1 MKKSLLL
8 GLLLLPVVCHADTA
22 LTLYDSTTHY
32 VQLRPTAVM
41 GKTFYMVLP
50 STPGTVGQVLGI
62 TSISGSSVT
71 MKYINQTSGG
81 GGGGG
86 GVWGA
91 ITGTLSDQTDLQSIL
106 NSIGV
111 ATGTLKVSITS
122 LGASTGTLN
131 ASIVALGVST
141 GTLLSSINALGLSTG
156 TLSVSTTSLQT
167 QINAVG
173 VSTGTLL
180 TLINSVSVATGTLA
194 SNIQAAL
201 NAIAVS
207 TAAIG
212 QSTSTLQSNI
222 NAVGLATG
230 TIVPNLLKSTNTWT
244 GNEIYTSSGGLNI
257 TYGVVAGSVAVSSIT
272 ASGAMTAG
280 SLLLN
285 TPLPVASGGTGTASP
300 TISPGTN
307 ITSVTGTWPNVT
319 INAATQAGGA
329 GSSPVA
335 VSSGGPTFTTL
346 ISSPTRVILFDSNT
360 VIVSLLNGNTAYIQ
374 PNPSSVTLQGNFYSI
389 ANIATDTGTF
399 RTILNAVAVS
409 TSAIGVS
416 TGSLQTQI
424 TATALSTQTLANALG
439 VSTGSLQTQITA
451 TALSTQTLATA
462 VGLATSTLQTQVN
475 TKVNYSSFTATQ
487 PIVYNNTTGA
497 LSATLISATTGFMGT
512 LQPAQYPT
520 AFPSSVLP
528 STIAYT
534 VSTNTWTAYQNFT
547 SSITHSG
554 AIYVSSSILLSGS
567 PGANG
572 NVLTSGG
579 NGAVPT
585 WQANSASVAWGA
597 ITGTLSAQTDLQ
609 TALFA
614 VGSATQTLAVST
626 GSLQTQE
633 TATAVATGTLRTDL
647 TATAVATGTLRTD
660 LNAVSVATG
669 VIVSN
674 LLKSTNTWTAVQNF
688 VSSETHAGGVYISS
702 TILLSGA
709 PGTNGQSLLSGGN
722 GAVPTWGN
730 PSASVAWGNITGTL
744 SAQTDLQTAIFAVGT
759 STTALSASTVTLQTQ
774 ANAIA
779 IATGT
784 LRTDLNAVSVATG
797 VIVSNLL
804 KSTNT
809 WTGYQNYVSSVTNA
823 GAVYISSTVEL
834 NGSPGTNGQVLTTGG
849 NGAVPS
855 WQTPAVGDITS
866 VVAGF
871 GLTGGGVNG
880 DVVLT
885 VVSSAAFTVSTQT
898 WTAYQNFTSSI
909 TEAGGVYVSSTVLL
923 SGSPGSN
930 GQVLTSGGNGAVPS
944 WQNSSG
950 GASVTSTNTWTA
962 VQNFTSSVT
971 NSGGIYISSTVL
983 LSGSPGSNGQ
993 FLTTGGNGTIPTW
1006 TSITAA
1012 GLAST
1017 QTWTAQQTFQNPIIV
1032 GPSSATFQGGVVI
1045 SSGILISTP
1054 TFIINSTTT
1063 ITSTMSVVFASC
1075 TVTSAVV
1082 PKFMTLTLPSAQT
1095 NSGESHMIYKVDS
1108 STCEIRIQTSAVG
1121 QVIQGTRTITLDA
1134 QTQHASIYSL
1144 GNGIW
1149 GEGIGGIQTTP
1160 WSIVSVPMDNAAY
1173 ITTTS
1178 SIVVQCPIYVP
1189 VPINII
1195 GFRADKAAG
1204 AGLVS
1209 FGIFDQNGIY
1219 VVGVTSATAVSSAN
1233 NYMMTPNYNLAPG
1246 WYKITTALSS
1256 SAINLSGANSL
1267 NDVTTWCSQGATP
1280 THINLS
1286 QVTLTTGGNR
1296 NISAFHVG
1304 VLINGGQLA
1313 N

>member
-702 TILLSGA
+702 TILLSGS

-797 VIVSNLL
+797 VIISNLL

-809 WTGYQNYVSSVTNA
+809 WTAYQGYGSSVAFSGGVT
-823 GAVYISSTVEL
+823 ISSTVL
-834 NGSPGTNGQVLTTGG
+834 LSGAPGTNGQFLTTGG
-849 NGAVPS
+849 NGAVPTWTS
-855 WQTPAVGDITS
+855 GNVGTITG
-866 VVAGF
+866 VQGGP
-871 GLTGGGVNG
+871 GLIGGGVSG
-880 DVVLT
+880 SVTLQSAST
-885 VVSSAAFTVSTQT
+885 AAFITSSNT

-909 TEAGGVYVSSTVLL
+909 TEAGGVYISSTVLL

-930 GQVLTSGGNGAVPS
+930 GQVLT
-944 WQNSSG
+944 
-950 GASVTSTNTWTA
+950 
-962 VQNFTSSVT
+962 
-971 NSGGIYISSTVL
+971 
-983 LSGSPGSNGQ
+983 
-993 FLTTGGNGTIPTW
+993 TGGNGSVPTW
-1006 TSITAA
+1006 TTVSGSGGAGYAVQPATVSFNLAA
-1012 GLAST
+1012 GVK
-1017 QTWTAQQTFQNPIIV
+1017 I
-1032 GPSSATFQGGVVI
+1032 SSAIT
-1045 SSGILISTP
+1045 ISTP
-1054 TFIINSTTT
+1054 TFIVNSTTT

-1075 TVTSAVV
+1075 TVTSVVV

-1095 NSGESHMIYKVDS
+1095 NSGETHMIYKVDS
-1108 STCEIRIQTSAVG
+1108 STCEIRVQTSAVG
-1121 QVIQGTRTITLDA
+1121 EVIQGTRTITLDA
-1134 QTQHASIYSL
+1134 QTQHASVYSL

-1204 AGLVS
+1204 AGLGS
-1209 FGIFDQNGIY
+1209 FGIFDLNGSF
-1219 VVGVTSATAVSSAN
+1219 VVGVETATLVSSAN
-1233 NYMMTPNYNLAPG
+1233 NYFLPTNYNLAPG
-1246 WYKITTALSS
+1246 NYKLATALSS

-1267 NDVTTWCSQGATP
+1267 NDVTTWCSQGAAP